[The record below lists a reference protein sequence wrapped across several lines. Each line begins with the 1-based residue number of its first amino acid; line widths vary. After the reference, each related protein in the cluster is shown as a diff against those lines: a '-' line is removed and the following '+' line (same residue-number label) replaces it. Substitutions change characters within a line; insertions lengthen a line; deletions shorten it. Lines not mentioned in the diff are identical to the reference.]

1 MKDKDRELKP
11 CPFCGSDLIDIQSSI
26 QMEQTD
32 IRCTDCDILIS
43 FKCCEEDAV
52 QDWNKRSY
60 KPLGKEELEGLA
72 NDIELKV
79 MAEITDR
86 RGFRQEWDCMDKD
99 IQNEIEETLIDII
112 SQAIINARGE

>member
-1 MKDKDRELKP
+1 MNKDRELKP

-32 IRCTDCDILIS
+32 IRCTDCDIRIS

-60 KPLGKEELEGLA
+60 KPLGKERLITILERNQLVQRFI
-72 NDIELKV
+72 IEH
-79 MAEITDR
+79 
-86 RGFRQEWDCMDKD
+86 DKD
-99 IQNEIEETLIDII
+99 LPTTVMVDLLA
-112 SQAIINARGE
+112 QAIINARGE

>member
-1 MKDKDRELKP
+1 MNKDRKLRKVV
-11 CPFCGSDLIDIQSSI
+11 
-26 QMEQTD
+26 EQNRQDFATND
-32 IRCTDCDILIS
+32 YLS
-43 FKCCEEDAV
+43 MSKKEEEEYYQKAM
-52 QDWNKRSY
+52 NRIKALY

>member
-1 MKDKDRELKP
+1 MSKDRELKP

-32 IRCTDCDILIS
+32 IRCTDCDIRIS

-60 KPLGKEELEGLA
+60 KPLGEEELEKIGRQAFFTYYDKTYSKPFCRGGFLITEEA
-72 NDIELKV
+72 EVVSIMIEI
-79 MAEITDR
+79 A
-86 RGFRQEWDCMDKD
+86 QE
-99 IQNEIEETLIDII
+99 
-112 SQAIINARGE
+112 IINARDKKGKN

>member
-1 MKDKDRELKP
+1 VKDKDRELRLILEKYYLP
-11 CPFCGSDLIDIQSSI
+11 AISLDLAQGEIKA
-26 QMEQTD
+26 
-32 IRCTDCDILIS
+32 L
-43 FKCCEEDAV
+43 
-52 QDWNKRSY
+52 Y

-112 SQAIINARGE
+112 SQAIINARGEKLDAK

>member
-1 MKDKDRELKP
+1 MNKDRELEKVIHELTTQIIGELVGY
-11 CPFCGSDLIDIQSSI
+11 FKDEEGFVIKLEDQA
-26 QMEQTD
+26 
-32 IRCTDCDILIS
+32 IS
-43 FKCCEEDAV
+43 QIKAL
-52 QDWNKRSY
+52 Y

-112 SQAIINARGE
+112 SQAIINARGEKLDAK